1 MPFDGFKSVLG
12 KEFPRAIIP
21 FPPMTKIPGPPSP
34 ESSSPGLS
42 ASTVFGLLGKFLFL
56 LLFSAGVGYVAAYK
70 LNLGW
75 TAGGLVALSIAG
87 VGIFSMVKLRG
98 SPKEVGITFGL
109 KFLSVTA
116 YKILN
121 FTLVM
126 WLLKDLGYAETGASS
141 LIVGWSLFM
150 TCATIISGPLTD
162 ALGLRRTLFIGA
174 TLCIIT
180 RLVMV
185 FCSIKWLALV
195 AGLMPLAIGE
205 ALCTPVLVAALRRY
219 SKPSQRSVAFS
230 LFYAL
235 MNFGFMF
242 GYFIADAVKEKVPV
256 HATYLLPLVNVQL
269 SQHSL
274 LIFISLIFDL
284 LIVPLVWF
292 LKPGV
297 QMTNEGFIPLQEGH
311 EHKEGSLTHRL
322 GQTIK
327 DALKDTKSSLIN
339 LVKSEGFTKLIIFLL
354 MIGLL
359 KLVFNIMDYV
369 LTPFANR
376 EIGPE
381 AAARVGRLNATNS
394 ILILVLAPTVGIL
407 TRKFSSYSMVIIGG
421 FITALSFIFMI
432 LPPSVFQNL
441 ANGWLGKAIGH
452 DYLGIIGEVHPYY
465 IMIFLWQIG
474 FSIGEA
480 FYSPRVYEYAAS
492 ISPPGQEASYSSLS
506 YVPLLVG
513 KISVGAMFAGL
524 LAKYCPETGPR
535 DSPTMWLIVGLM
547 VLVAPI
553 ALFTM
558 RGFIRVKEEG
568 REE

>member
-1 MPFDGFKSVLG
+1 
-12 KEFPRAIIP
+12 
-21 FPPMTKIPGPPSP
+21 MTTNEPSATDSGPIFTPS
-34 ESSSPGLS
+34 
-42 ASTVFGLLGKFLFL
+42 FLLKCLCL
-56 LLFSAGVGYVAAYK
+56 LLFCTGAGFLAAKK
-70 LNLGW
+70 LELGNV
-75 TAGGLVALSIAG
+75 AGGVISLSLAG
-87 VGIFSMVKLRG
+87 VGIFSLMKLRG
-98 SPKEVGITFGL
+98 APREMGITFGL

-150 TCATIISGPLTD
+150 TCATIVAGPLTD
-162 ALGLRRTLFIGA
+162 ALGLRRTLFIGV
-174 TLCIIT
+174 TLCVLT

-185 FCSIKWLALV
+185 FCGVKWIALA

-205 ALCTPVLVAALRRY
+205 ALCTPVLVAAIRRY
-219 SKPSQRSVAFS
+219 SKPSQRTVAFS

-242 GYFIADAVKEKVPV
+242 GYFISDAVKSSVTEN
-256 HATYLLPLVNVQL
+256 ATYSLPVLNIAL

-274 LIFISLIFDL
+274 LIFVSLIFDL
-284 LIVPLVWF
+284 LMIPLISF
-292 LKPGV
+292 LKSGV
-297 QMTNEGFIPLQEGH
+297 QMTETGFTTLQEGH
-311 EHKEGSLTHRL
+311 EHKEGTLAQRLALTV
-322 GQTIK
+322 K
-327 DALKDTKSSLIN
+327 DAFVDTGNSLGK
-339 LVKSEGFTKLIIFLL
+339 LVRSDGFTKLIIFLL

-394 ILILVLAPTVGIL
+394 IMILVLAPAVGMM
-407 TRKFSSYSMVIIGG
+407 TRKFSSYSMVIVGG
-421 FITALSFIFMI
+421 FITALSFVFMAM
-432 LPPSVFQNL
+432 PTSTFQGL
-441 ANGWLGKAIGH
+441 ADGWLGKIIGH
-452 DYLGIIGEVHPYY
+452 DYLGIIGDVHPYY
-465 IMIFLWQIG
+465 IMIFLWQIA
-474 FSIGEA
+474 FSVGEA

-513 KISVGAMFAGL
+513 KLSVGAMFAGL
-524 LAKYCPETGPR
+524 LTKYCPETGPR

-547 VLVAPI
+547 VLVAPV
-553 ALFTM
+553 ALLAM
-558 RGFIRVKEEG
+558 QRFIRVKEEG
-568 REE
+568 RDS